1 MFGIYDTYNK
11 EFKSHC
17 ECIYNT
23 KLADL
28 TSDEEWLNEN
38 YHVFVKFAFNTVEE
52 AEDELQW
59 HPDFCE
65 VRELPSNYV
74 EIELY

>member
-11 EFKSHC
+11 EFESAC

-28 TSDEEWLNEN
+28 TSDEKWLNEN
-38 YHVFVKFAFNTVEE
+38 YHVLVTFTFETKEE
-52 AEDELQW
+52 AEEELKW
-59 HPDFCE
+59 YPDFCE
-65 VRELPSNYV
+65 VRELPPDFV
-74 EIELY
+74 EIALY